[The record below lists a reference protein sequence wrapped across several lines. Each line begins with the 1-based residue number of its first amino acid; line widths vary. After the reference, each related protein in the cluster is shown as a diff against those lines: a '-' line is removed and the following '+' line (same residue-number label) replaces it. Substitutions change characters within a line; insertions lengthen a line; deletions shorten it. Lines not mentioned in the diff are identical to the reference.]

1 MSKMGR
7 ALVAMSGGVD
17 SSVAA
22 AMLHEEGYEV
32 VGITMKTWSHDG
44 PAAGPSTAPSGKA
57 IGCCTLDAMN
67 DARAVALRY
76 GFAHFIVDI
85 REEFGA
91 AVVEP
96 FARAYLGGETPNP
109 CILCNTH
116 IKWAALLR
124 RADALGCETISTGH
138 YARTGT
144 RTAEDGAERHTIR
157 RGLDAA
163 KDQSYVL
170 WGLPQSHLARSR
182 FPIGGFE
189 KPEIRRLAREW
200 GLDAVA
206 GKPDSYEI
214 CFVPEGD
221 YRDFLRRR
229 DPGLDARVGGGAFV
243 LGDGT
248 VVGRHRGH
256 PFYTVGQRRGLEIAL
271 GYPAYVTAIDASAN
285 TVTIGPREQLL
296 RQTLRARGVNWV
308 ARGGLDGDGLG
319 VEVPV
324 TAQIRAHDPGAPAL
338 AWAENDGGMT
348 VAFAEPRAMVTPGQ
362 AVVVYEG
369 DTVLAGG
376 WIASVDGASTNGAA
390 PGVSVDVQ
398 ADIPILG

>member
-1 MSKMGR
+1 MGR

-22 AMLHEEGYEV
+22 VMLHEEGYEV

-44 PAAGPSTAPSGKA
+44 PATAPNGKA

-96 FARAYLGGETPNP
+96 FARGYLAGETPNP

-124 RADALGCETISTGH
+124 RADALGCEVIATGH
-138 YARTGT
+138 YAREGT
-144 RTAEDGAERHTIR
+144 RAAEDGTVRHTIR

-170 WGLPQSHLARSR
+170 WGLPQAHLARSR
-182 FPIGGFE
+182 FPIGSHA
-189 KPEIRRLAREW
+189 KPEIRRMAAEW

-206 GKPDSYEI
+206 AKPDSYEI

-229 DPGLDARVGGGAFV
+229 DPGLDARVGGGPLV
-243 LGDGT
+243 LTDGT

-271 GYPAYVTAIDASAN
+271 GYPAYVTAIDASTN
-285 TVTIGPREQLL
+285 TVTVGPREALMRHRARRARRQLGRQRRTARRDARHRPTARPRHRHRRPRMVGRRRRPHRRLL
-296 RQTLRARGVNWV
+296 RAPRDGHARPGRRPLRRRHRPRRCLDRHRRRA
-308 ARGGLDGDGLG
+308 GGIGAGDAGG
-319 VEVPV
+319 
-324 TAQIRAHDPGAPAL
+324 HPGA
-338 AWAENDGGMT
+338 
-348 VAFAEPRAMVTPGQ
+348 
-362 AVVVYEG
+362 
-369 DTVLAGG
+369 
-376 WIASVDGASTNGAA
+376 
-390 PGVSVDVQ
+390 GVRS
-398 ADIPILG
+398 GR

>member
-22 AMLHEEGYEV
+22 VMLHEEGYEV

-44 PAAGPSTAPSGKA
+44 PAAGPSVAPSGKA

-96 FARAYLGGETPNP
+96 FARGYLAGETPNP

-124 RADALGCETISTGH
+124 RADALGCEVIATGH
-138 YARTGT
+138 YAREGT
-144 RTAEDGAERHTIR
+144 RVAEDGTVRHAIR

-170 WGLPQSHLARSR
+170 WGLPQPHLARSR
-182 FPIGGFE
+182 FPIGSHA
-189 KPEIRRLAREW
+189 KPEIRRMAAEW

-206 GKPDSYEI
+206 SKPDSYEI

-229 DPGLDARVGGGAFV
+229 DPGLDARVGGGPLV
-243 LGDGT
+243 LTDGT

-271 GYPAYVTAIDASAN
+271 GYPAYVTAIDASTN
-285 TVTIGPREQLL
+285 TVTVGPREALMRHAL
-296 RQTLRARGVNWV
+296 GARGVNWV
-308 ARGGLDGDGLG
+308 GASGPLA
-319 VEVPV
+319 ETPV
-324 TAQIRAHDPGAPAL
+324 TAQLRAHDTGTAAL
-338 AWAENDGGMT
+338 AWSDGDDALT
-348 VAFAEPRAMVTPGQ
+348 VAFAAPRAMVTPGQ
-362 AVVVYEG
+362 AVVLYAS
-369 DTVLAGG
+369 DTVLAGA
-376 WIASVDGASTNGAA
+376 WIATVDGHAA
-390 PGVSVDVQ
+390 DVRDVQ

>member
-22 AMLHEEGYEV
+22 VMLHEEGYEV
-32 VGITMKTWSHDG
+32 VGITMKTWSHD
-44 PAAGPSTAPSGKA
+44 GPSTAPSGKA

-91 AVVEP
+91 AVVTP
-96 FARAYLGGETPNP
+96 FAEGYLAGETPNP

-124 RADALGCETISTGH
+124 RADALGCEVIATGH

-144 RTAEDGAERHTIR
+144 RTADDGTVRHTIR

-170 WGLPQSHLARSR
+170 WGLPQAHLARSR
-182 FPIGGFE
+182 FPIGTFH
-189 KPEIRRLAREW
+189 KPEIRRLATEW
-200 GLDAVA
+200 GLDTVA
-206 GKPDSYEI
+206 SKPDSYEI

-229 DPGLDARVGGGAFV
+229 DPDLDARVGGGAFV

-271 GYPAYVTAIDASAN
+271 GYPAYVTHIDAATN
-285 TVTIGPREQLL
+285 TVTVGPREALL

-308 ARGGLDGDGLG
+308 SVGGLDG
-319 VEVPV
+319 ERPV
-324 TAQIRAHDPGAPAL
+324 TAQIRAHDAGAPAL
-338 AWAENDGGMT
+338 AWSEADGRGLT
-348 VAFAEPRAMVTPGQ
+348 VAFAEPRAMLTPGQ
-362 AVVVYEG
+362 AVVVYDG

-376 WIASVDGASTNGAA
+376 WIASVDG
-390 PGVSVDVQ
+390 
-398 ADIPILG
+398 

>member
-22 AMLHEEGYEV
+22 VMLHEEGYEV
-32 VGITMKTWSHDG
+32 VGITMKTWSHD
-44 PAAGPSTAPSGKA
+44 GPSTAPSGKA

-91 AVVEP
+91 AVVTP
-96 FARAYLGGETPNP
+96 FAEGYLAGETPNP

-116 IKWAALLR
+116 IKWSALLR
-124 RADALGCETISTGH
+124 RADALGCEVIATGH
-138 YARTGT
+138 YARTGA
-144 RTAEDGAERHTIR
+144 RTAADGAVRHTIR

-170 WGLPQSHLARSR
+170 WGLPQAHLARSR
-182 FPIGGFE
+182 FPIGTYA
-189 KPEIRRLAREW
+189 KPEIRRLATEW
-200 GLDAVA
+200 GLDTVA
-206 GKPDSYEI
+206 DKPDSYEI

-229 DPGLDARVGGGAFV
+229 DPDLDARVGGGAFV

-248 VVGRHRGH
+248 IVGQHRGH

-271 GYPAYVTAIDASAN
+271 GYPAYVTHIDAATN
-285 TVTIGPREQLL
+285 TVTVGPREALL

-308 ARGGLDGDGLG
+308 SVAGLDG
-319 VEVPV
+319 ESAV

-338 AWAENDGGMT
+338 AWSDADGRALN
-348 VAFAEPRAMVTPGQ
+348 VAFAEPRAMLTPGQ
-362 AVVVYEG
+362 AVVVYDG
-369 DTVLAGG
+369 DDVLAGG
-376 WIASVDGASTNGAA
+376 WIASVEG
-390 PGVSVDVQ
+390 
-398 ADIPILG
+398 